1 MKCKSNTAN
10 AKEWTITNKKGG
22 LMRMAQCATC
32 GGKKSCGGVKGGS
45 HAVKGGDGL
54 FDFLGSDVGGFLNS
68 VGNTAVGIGSQI
80 AVPVLQGALRG
91 KLGMGVRAH

>member
-45 HAVKGGDGL
+45 HAVKSGQGF
-54 FDFLGSDVGGFLNS
+54 FDFIPGIGGILNDVGN
-68 VGNTAVGIGSQI
+68 AAIGIGSQV

-91 KLGMGVRAH
+91 KLGLGVRAH